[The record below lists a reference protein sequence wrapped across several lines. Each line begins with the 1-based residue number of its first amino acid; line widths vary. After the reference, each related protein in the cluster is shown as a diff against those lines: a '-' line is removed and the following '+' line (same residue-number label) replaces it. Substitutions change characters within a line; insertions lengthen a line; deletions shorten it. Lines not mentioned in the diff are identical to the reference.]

1 METLKKNF
9 EFKRVLS
16 RGKCINGKFLAIY
29 VFPNKLNC
37 VRVGFAIGK
46 KAGKKTVALITNMD
60 IPLGKSIGNALEVEE
75 AMKILSNEEK
85 GNLYDICIELSSYM
99 VSLGLGVSYE
109 NAKNLLKV
117 FKMTEEDV
125 KDAICKACTEYC
137 QTEEGKKLYI
147 GNCHNF
153 NYGDFEAYVPNS
165 ICEKHGIHKIDSN
178 MTDIEVNFDTD
189 LVDEMAVLCEDE

>member
-1 METLKKNF
+1 MIEKKKKMKNVNIVAV
-9 EFKRVLS
+9 ERDGRHQRIITIALQVL
-16 RGKCINGKFLAIY
+16 
-29 VFPNKLNC
+29 
-37 VRVGFAIGK
+37 
-46 KAGKKTVALITNMD
+46 D
-60 IPLGKSIGNALEVEE
+60 
-75 AMKILSNEEK
+75 
-85 GNLYDICIELSSYM
+85 
-99 VSLGLGVSYE
+99 
-109 NAKNLLKV
+109 
-117 FKMTEEDV
+117 KMTEEDV

-189 LVDEMAVLCEDE
+189 LVDEIAVLGEDEDE